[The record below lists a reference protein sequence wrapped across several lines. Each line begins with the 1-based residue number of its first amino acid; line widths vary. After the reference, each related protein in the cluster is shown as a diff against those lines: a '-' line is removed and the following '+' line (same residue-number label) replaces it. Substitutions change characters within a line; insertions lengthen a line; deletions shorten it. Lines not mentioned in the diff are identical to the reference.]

1 MKVAEFTEKSKDPAT
16 TVPFNNLFNKFAAEL
31 KNPQPDK
38 SNLEFL
44 GTNRKVTSINC
55 NYIIGSC

>member
-16 TVPFNNLFNKFAAEL
+16 TVAFNNLFNKFAAEL

-44 GTNRKVTSINC
+44 GTNRKK
-55 NYIIGSC
+55 YWLDFH